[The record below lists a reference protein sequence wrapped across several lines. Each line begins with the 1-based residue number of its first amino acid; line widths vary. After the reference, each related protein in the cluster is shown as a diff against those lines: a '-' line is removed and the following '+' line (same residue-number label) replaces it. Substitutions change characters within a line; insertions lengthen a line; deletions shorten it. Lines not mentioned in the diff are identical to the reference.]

1 MSEVVDVAEELV
13 VQLREADHG
22 DGAVLVE
29 RPRVALQPRA
39 EVSDVCGY
47 LLDHHPPESSNTH
60 LLKYL

>member
-29 RPRVALQPRA
+29 GPCVALQPGA
-39 EVSDVCGY
+39 EVSYMGSY
-47 LLDHHPPESSNTH
+47 LLDHHPP
-60 LLKYL
+60 